1 MTLEEL
7 VAARVKKMYH
17 DLDLS
22 CVHTTLKIL
31 AEVFNTEVSQQTY
44 DSSSGMLGGGGYYG
58 AQCGLVQGG
67 IMFIGILGARYRLDK
82 DTVSQHCFDY
92 SAQAEKELESLLCR
106 EIRPE
111 GFADDNPQNLCEP
124 RTNQSIVSAAQFIAD
139 RFGLPFNLPQ

>member
-7 VAARVKKMYH
+7 VATRVENMYH

-22 CVHTTLKIL
+22 CAHTTLKIL
-31 AEVFNTEVSQQTY
+31 AEVFDTEVSQQVY

-67 IMFIGILGARYRLDK
+67 VMFIGILGSRHRLDK
-82 DTVSQHCFDY
+82 ETLSQHCFDY
-92 SAQAEKELESLLCR
+92 SAQAEKELGSLLCR

-111 GFADDNPQNLCEP
+111 GFADDNPPNLCEP
-124 RTNQSIVSAAQFIAD
+124 RTVQSIVSAARFIAD
-139 RFGLPFNLPQ
+139 RFGLPFTLPQ